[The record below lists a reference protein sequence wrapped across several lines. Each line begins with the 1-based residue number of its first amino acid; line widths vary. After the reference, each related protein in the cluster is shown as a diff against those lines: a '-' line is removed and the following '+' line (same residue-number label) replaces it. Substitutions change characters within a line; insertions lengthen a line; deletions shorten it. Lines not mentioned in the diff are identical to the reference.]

1 MTDPLSRA
9 DLAAKAAEEFFGL
22 ARRASTPF
30 MRTYY
35 ERVAVRYLS
44 SAGELKRPSD
54 GVSNPAVI
62 SKTETFACEDAR
74 CVLRHVLSSER
85 ASFILR

>member
-35 ERVAVRYLS
+35 ERVALRYLLS
-44 SAGELKRPSD
+44 EGELKRASEVASSGEPS
-54 GVSNPAVI
+54 
-62 SKTETFACEDAR
+62 
-74 CVLRHVLSSER
+74 RH
-85 ASFILR
+85 